1 VVAHPLSRE
10 RQAGPPAEVD
20 LDRLWRLLGGEELR
34 WLVERV
40 RARIER
46 GLPLDGSVTLEG
58 ATEGQ
63 RRAVA
68 RLLGR
73 PAGRGV
79 SLSVPLPAV
88 EAVLRGA
95 GLACDLGTAVEALAG
110 PVTDRAAERS
120 AAERHWSAVL
130 AVAEQ
135 AAQRRPVLTPWVEW
149 LRSTGLLRRLS
160 GGVPER
166 AEELVEQAVSVLDLL
181 PARGQPLSVL
191 AASAAGGGHRLDS
204 DQSLA
209 TLVLHAASLIG
220 GVPSG
225 DGAEW
230 RRTVWASVGVLAG
243 ELTNPVLTLNLPGD
257 PRTATGRALT
267 LWTEAGQPVHLTARQ
282 LLRDPPD
289 LSTLQGRDVFLCE
302 NPSVVVEAANRLGTA
317 CAPLVCA
324 NAHPGGAATVLLRQL
339 GTAGARLRYHG
350 DFDWPG
356 VTIANGVVARFAALP
371 WRLDADAYRSA
382 ADKDGP
388 PLRGRPV
395 TATWDPALTQAM
407 LELGV
412 KVEEEQ
418 VLDDLLADLANPE
431 HAVQ

>member
-1 VVAHPLSRE
+1 
-10 RQAGPPAEVD
+10 VD
-20 LDRLWRLLGGEELR
+20 LARLQRLLGGADLR

-40 RARIER
+40 RARLER
-46 GLPLDGSVTLEG
+46 GMPLDGTVILEG
-58 ATEGQ
+58 ATEAQ

-73 PAGRGV
+73 PAGRGA
-79 SLSVPLPAV
+79 SLSVSLPTV
-88 EAVLRGA
+88 EEVLRGA
-95 GLACDLGTAVEALAG
+95 GLAPDLRATVQALAG

-135 AAQRRPVLTPWVEW
+135 AAQRRPALTPWVKW
-149 LRSTGLLRRLS
+149 LRSTGLLRRLA
-160 GGVPER
+160 GGTPQR
-166 AEELVEQAVSVLDLL
+166 AQELVEQAIAVLDLL
-181 PARGQPLSVL
+181 PAHGQPLSVL
-191 AASAAGGGHRLDS
+191 AASGAGGGHRLDP
-204 DQSLA
+204 DQPLA
-209 TLVLHAASLIG
+209 TLVLRAASLIG
-220 GVPSG
+220 GVPPG

-257 PRTATGRALT
+257 PRTVTGRVLA

-282 LLRDPPD
+282 LLRDPAD
-289 LSTLQGRDVFLCE
+289 LSALQGRDVFVCE

-317 CAPLVCA
+317 SASLICA
-324 NAHPGGAATVLLRQL
+324 NTHPGGAATVLLRQL
-339 GTAGARLRYHG
+339 AATGARLRYHG

-356 VTIANGVVARFAALP
+356 ITIANGITARFGALP

-382 ADKDGP
+382 ADEEGP

-395 TATWDPALTQAM
+395 TAIWDPALTQAM
-407 LELGV
+407 LEVGV
-412 KVEEEQ
+412 KVEEER
-418 VLDDLLADLANPE
+418 VLDDLLADLRSPE
-431 HAVQ
+431 SRPAPARSICRT